1 MSVLTSCPWEITKEV
16 KTCSV
21 VLCLRTV
28 RASLM
33 KKGKRGERQ
42 GQRGILIRILISPQT
57 TTTLKI

>member
-1 MSVLTSCPWEITKEV
+1 MSVLTSCPWEITQEV

-28 RASLM
+28 SASLM
-33 KKGKRGERQ
+33 IKGKRGERQ

-57 TTTLKI
+57 ATTPKI